1 MHFHKIFYSRL
12 SNCPENQLRKVH
24 HPFRYFDYDKGT
36 YVTIPKSDAGWDLA
50 AAEDIIIKP
59 YGNLE
64 YENEF
69 SNHVVEKEQIQIR
82 LKDGSVETRVRFKY
96 NLQLI
101 RTGICIRPE
110 YLGFFDI
117 RPRSGFSGKYGLGI
131 VNSPGTIDASYQGE
145 LAIVAYS
152 LLPFQSIPIKRGEF
166 IAQIVPQYQIH
177 CEFIEVEYDELIQ
190 KESVRQNKG
199 FGSTGI

>member
-1 MHFHKIFYSRL
+1 MHFHRIFYSRL
-12 SNCPENQLRKVH
+12 SNCPENQLRKAY

-36 YVTIPKSDAGWDLA
+36 YITIAKSDAGWDLA
-50 AAEDIIIKP
+50 AAEDVIIKP

-64 YENEF
+64 YENEL
-69 SNHVVEKEQIQIR
+69 SNHIVEKEQVQIQS
-82 LKDGSVETRVRFKY
+82 KDGSVETRVRFRY

-166 IAQIVPQYQIH
+166 IAQLVPQYQIH
-177 CEFIEVEYDELIQ
+177 CEFIEVAYDELIQ
-190 KESVRQNKG
+190 KESVRRDKG